1 MQARPNEQTRNSN
14 LDLLAPDPIGLG
26 GEIGTG
32 KNWPISRRKKVCGN
46 AIWGPFLKPP
56 IFLSRQSFCAR
67 GEPHS
72 PSGCGPCGS
81 PNSWCEALKKNYSGT
96 KLPPPLKSP
105 YPRGGY
111 QPPLSHTKK
120 DEVVGC
126 ATLLCRV
133 WFRQMTNAP
142 AAPLEDPE
150 PFSWQAQNLPSPI
163 FGHSNAHPVC
173 GFISGQLTEDPAT
186 PGNVGG
192 GTEYVLGR
200 WPAQKMR

>member
-1 MQARPNEQTRNSN
+1 MVFTKVRMQARPNEQTRNSN

-96 KLPPPLKSP
+96 KLPPPPKV
-105 YPRGGY
+105 
-111 QPPLSHTKK
+111 PLPQGWVPT
-120 DEVVGC
+120 
-126 ATLLCRV
+126 
-133 WFRQMTNAP
+133 P
-142 AAPLEDPE
+142 PE
-150 PFSWQAQNLPSPI
+150 PYKEGRSCGLCNAVSCLVSSNDKCTCCTTGRSRAFFLAGAESALAHLWAFKCPSCMRLY
-163 FGHSNAHPVC
+163 FWPVNRRPC
-173 GFISGQLTEDPAT
+173 Y
-186 PGNVGG
+186 PGKCWGG
-192 GTEYVLGR
+192 D
-200 WPAQKMR
+200 